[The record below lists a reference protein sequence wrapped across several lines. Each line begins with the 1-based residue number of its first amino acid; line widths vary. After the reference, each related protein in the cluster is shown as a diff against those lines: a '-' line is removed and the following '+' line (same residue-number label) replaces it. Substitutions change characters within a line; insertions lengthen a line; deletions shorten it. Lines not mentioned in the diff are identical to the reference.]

1 MGLSTGERLGA
12 YQILGPLGAGG
23 MGEVYRARDSR
34 LGREVA
40 VKVLPRAWASHP
52 ERLRR
57 FEQEGRAASAL
68 AHPNILTVHDL
79 GEQDGLPYLVT
90 ELLDGE
96 TLRQRMTGGAL
107 APRKAIEIA
116 AQIASGLAAAHERG
130 IVHRDLKPENV
141 FLTAD
146 GRVKILDFGIA
157 RVIGDAAGGSGSG
170 SGPLPPT
177 IDLGPGSDSTTPLPG
192 VLTPAS
198 GGTAPGVV
206 LGTLGYMAPE
216 QVRGQE
222 VGPAADLFALGALL
236 YEMLAGRPAFSRATA
251 ADTVAA
257 VLAEDPPELPAT
269 VRALPPALMPL
280 VRRCLEKRPEERYRS
295 ARDLAFALSSLTT
308 STSPR
313 ALPLAAPSGGARR
326 ALAIGFGVVGAVA
339 ALAVAF
345 VAGRAAGGGPG
356 AALGQFRQLT
366 DLPGIE
372 HFPSIS
378 PDGATVAFDS
388 GAGGEIDIY
397 IQRFGGAKPIPLT
410 AGDGARDRMPAFAP
424 DGARIAFQSDRDGGG
439 LFVMGATGES
449 IRRLTAA
456 GFHPAWTP
464 DGREIVFSTGAVLGP
479 QTVPVSELRAV
490 EVATGRERALFSGP
504 SAVQPQV
511 SPSGRRVAFW
521 FSVAG
526 RRDLATVPV
535 SGNHGADDLVRLTDD
550 VATDWAPVWSPD
562 GRWIFFASD
571 RSGAHHLWRIPV
583 DEASGRPRG
592 PAEPLPG
599 AGASIGP
606 FALARDGRTLVYRA
620 WIDKFDL
627 ERIAF
632 DPVGGEAVGEPERIL
647 RSSWLAN
654 PDPSPDGRWLV
665 ANSWRAPVDLWLIS
679 TDGGEPRQLTSD
691 PERDARPMFSPD
703 GATIAFHSAR
713 GGKYEIWTVR
723 PDGSALEALTRS
735 DDELYHARWS
745 SDGRRLA
752 ASGERGSY
760 LIDPS
765 TRPASLEP
773 LVVEGAAPDEVF
785 VPWSWS
791 PDDRRIAGYLIGPGE
806 DLDDRGIA
814 LLDLA
819 SHRLQRVTRSGW
831 NPWLLPDGRRLLYL
845 DRIVHG
851 DLRLR
856 DLATGE
862 DRRVLES
869 PAETP
874 LEVFTPSRGFDRLYL
889 SRWLGEGDL
898 WSATLDVP

>member
-23 MGEVYRARDSR
+23 MGEVYRARDGR
-34 LGREVA
+34 LGRDVA

-68 AHPNILTVHDL
+68 AHANILTVHDL
-79 GEQDGLPYLVT
+79 GEQDGLPFLVT
-90 ELLDGE
+90 ELLEGE
-96 TLRQRMTGGAL
+96 TLRQRLSGGAL
-107 APRKAIEIA
+107 APSKAIEIA

-141 FLTAD
+141 FLTVD

-157 RVIGDAAGGSGSG
+157 RVIGDGSSGSG

-177 IDLGPGSDSTTPLPG
+177 LDLGPGSDATTPLPG
-192 VLTPAS
+192 VLTPT
-198 GGTAPGVV
+198 GEGTAPGVV

-216 QVRGQE
+216 QARGQE
-222 VGPAADLFALGALL
+222 VGPAADIFALGALL

-257 VLAEDPPELPAT
+257 LLAEDPPELSAT
-269 VRALPPALMPL
+269 ARALPPALMPL
-280 VRRCLEKRPEERYRS
+280 VRRCLEKRPEERFRS
-295 ARDLAFALSSLTT
+295 ARDLAFALASLTT
-308 STSPR
+308 STSPQL
-313 ALPLAAPSGGARR
+313 LPEVEPAVGRRRRVPLVLAALVA
-326 ALAIGFGVVGAVA
+326 AA
-339 ALAVAF
+339 ALAGVYLAM
-345 VAGRAAGGGPG
+345 RPAGGRGG
-356 AALGQFRQLT
+356 TGVLGGFRQLT
-366 DLPGIE
+366 DLPGVE

-388 GAGGEIDIY
+388 GAGGETDIY
-397 IQRFGGAKPIPLT
+397 IQRFGGSKPIVLT
-410 AGDGARDRMPAFAP
+410 GGDGARDRMPAFSP
-424 DGARIAFQSDRDGGG
+424 DGTRIAFQSDRDGGG

-449 IRRLTAA
+449 IRRLTSE

-464 DGREIVFSTGAVLGP
+464 DAREIVYSTGAVLGP

-490 EVATGRERALFSGP
+490 EVETGRTRRLAEGS

-511 SPSGRRVAFW
+511 SPGGRRVVFW
-521 FSVAG
+521 FSSAG
-526 RRDLATVPV
+526 QRDLATVPLAESAGV
-535 SGNHGADDLVRLTDD
+535 VEPVRLTDD

-562 GRWIFFASD
+562 GRWIYFASD
-571 RSGAHHLWRIPV
+571 RSGAHHLWRVRV
-583 DEASGRPRG
+583 DEASGEPLG
-592 PAEPLPG
+592 EAQPLPG

-627 ERIAF
+627 ERIDF
-632 DPVGGEAVGEPERIL
+632 DPVRGEAKGGPERIL

-703 GATIAFHSAR
+703 GSTIAFHSAR

-723 PDGSALEALTRS
+723 PDGSALEPLTRS
-735 DDELYHARWS
+735 DDELYYARWS

-752 ASGERGSY
+752 ATGERGSY

-765 TRPASLEP
+765 TRPAKIEP
-773 LVVEGAAPDEVF
+773 LEISGAAPGEVF

-791 PDDRRIAGYLIGPGE
+791 PDDSRIAGYLVGPGE
-806 DLDDRGIA
+806 DLDDRGVA
-814 LLDLA
+814 LLDLGT
-819 SHRLQRVTRSGW
+819 RRIERVTRTGW

-845 DRIVHG
+845 DRVVHG
-851 DLRLR
+851 ELRLL

-862 DRRVLES
+862 DRRVLTT
-869 PAETP
+869 PADTP
-874 LEVFTPSRGFDRLYL
+874 LEVFTPARGFERLYL
-889 SRWLGEGDL
+889 ARWLGEGDL
-898 WSATLDVP
+898 WSATLEAR